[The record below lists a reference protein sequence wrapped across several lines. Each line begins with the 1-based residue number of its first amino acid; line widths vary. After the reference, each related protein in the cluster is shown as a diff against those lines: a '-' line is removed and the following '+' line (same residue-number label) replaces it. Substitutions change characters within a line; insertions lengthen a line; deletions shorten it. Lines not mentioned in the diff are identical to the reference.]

1 MKNIQKV
8 DAGRLLLQKVSISNK
23 GYSFLTFYS
32 SKNPE
37 QNVSWFNTK
46 LSSTTV
52 FNIYDNNMLNITCS
66 VKDHVTLKTRLKL
79 MKIQLFSFTGINDI
93 YKNIYI

>member
-8 DAGRLLLQKVSISNK
+8 DADRLLLQKVSISNK
-23 GYSFLTFYS
+23 GNYFYSTFYS
-32 SKNPE
+32 SKYPE

-52 FNIYDNNMLNITCS
+52 FNIYDNNMLNITCFM
-66 VKDHVTLKTRLKL
+66 KDHVTLKTRLKL
-79 MKIQLFSFTGINDI
+79 FSFTGINDI
-93 YKNIYI
+93 